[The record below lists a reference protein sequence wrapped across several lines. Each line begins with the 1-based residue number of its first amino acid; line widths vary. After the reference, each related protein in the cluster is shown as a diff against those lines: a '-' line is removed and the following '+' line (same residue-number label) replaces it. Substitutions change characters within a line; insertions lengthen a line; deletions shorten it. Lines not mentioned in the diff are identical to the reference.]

1 MRRRGEAVRSDKAR
15 IHIVKHVRPGLPYV
29 CHYKTLLAVPKIQL
43 KHINVLCGSPEAS
56 RAGRVEYLSGL
67 VSLQLRRRITKTV

>member
-1 MRRRGEAVRSDKAR
+1 MRRDELSVD
-15 IHIVKHVRPGLPYV
+15 IVEHVGPDLPYV
-29 CHYKTLLAVPKIQL
+29 CRYKTLSAVPKTQL

-56 RAGRVEYLSGL
+56 RAGRLEYLSGL